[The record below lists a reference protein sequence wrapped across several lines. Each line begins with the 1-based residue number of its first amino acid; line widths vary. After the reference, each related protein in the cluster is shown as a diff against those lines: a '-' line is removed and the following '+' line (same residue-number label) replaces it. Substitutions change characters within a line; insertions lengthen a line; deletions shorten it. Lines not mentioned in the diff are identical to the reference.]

1 MRIALLGLILVGV
14 LLLAGCAGY
23 YRSPV
28 VPPLG
33 FIYADFKAPMSSEV
47 NGAKVGSKTGIA
59 ESKSILGLIAWGDC
73 SINSAAKNGNIQTI
87 NHADYAYMNVLG
99 VYQSFKTMVYG
110 E

>member
-1 MRIALLGLILVGV
+1 MRSALLGLILLGV

-23 YRSPV
+23 CTPV
-28 VPPLG
+28 IPPFGL
-33 FIYADFKAPMSSEV
+33 IYSDYKAPMSHEV

-73 SINSAAKNGNIQTI
+73 SINTAAKNGNIQTI
-87 NHADYAYMNVLG
+87 NHADYAYMNVLC
-99 VYQSFKTMVYG
+99 VYQSFKTTVYG